1 MLTYDLIR
9 AFGLVAYL
17 ILSVSLALGVASVT
31 GDVTDRAIDR
41 RLVLQLV
48 HRSAAVLGLVA
59 LVVHLALVVLDTYVA
74 TPLVAVLVP
83 FTSAYQPFALGI
95 GTVAL
100 YGLVLAAASGWL
112 RVAMARHLTEPA
124 WRWLHRSAYAGWA
137 LCLLH
142 GVLAGPDTG
151 RPWALAAYAGG
162 GLAVLAGASVRAS
175 GARHVLRRD
184 VDGAFRFREAR

>member
-9 AFGLVAYL
+9 SFGLVAYL
-17 ILSVSLALGVASVT
+17 GLSLSLALGIASVT

-48 HRSAAVLGLVA
+48 HRSAAVVGLLA
-59 LVVHLALVVLDTYVA
+59 LVVHLTLVVLDTYVA
-74 TPLVAVLVP
+74 TPLSAVLVP
-83 FTSAYQPFALGI
+83 FTSGYQPFALGV
-95 GTVAL
+95 GTLAV

-112 RVAMARHLTEPA
+112 RIVVARRTSERG
-124 WRWLHRSAYAGWA
+124 WRRLHRSAYAGWA

-151 RPWALAAYAGG
+151 RPWTLAAYAGG
-162 GLAVLAGASVRAS
+162 GLAVLAGVFVRAA

-184 VDGAFRFREAR
+184 LDGAFRFREAR

>member
-17 ILSVSLALGVASVT
+17 VLSTSVALGIASVA

-41 RLVLQLV
+41 RLVVQLV
-48 HRSAAVLGLVA
+48 HRSAAVVGLLA
-59 LVVHLALVVLDTYVA
+59 LVVHVTLVVLDTFVA
-74 TPLVAVLVP
+74 TPLSAVLVP
-83 FTSAYQPFALGI
+83 FTSGYQALALGL
-95 GTVAL
+95 GSLAM

-112 RVAMARHLTEPA
+112 RVALARRTSERG
-124 WRWLHRSAYAGWA
+124 WRWLHRSAYVSWA

-142 GVLAGPDTG
+142 GVLAGPDRG
-151 RPWALAAYAGG
+151 QPWALAAFAGG
-162 GLAVLAGASVRAS
+162 VLAVLAGSAVRAI